1 MRRTPRRPGG
11 QRAKYVTQI
20 KPNYPTFLQPS
31 RAATLRTRTPR
42 NALTAERER
51 RSVPRKPARGAIG
64 SRGGALRRPRPGPR
78 REHCPRAAASNAQPG
93 GWAGAARK
101 WQSTND
107 RGRGDDRRGRGCP
120 SPGPIGGSR
129 GPTGSSSGIQKRHP
143 TGAPEH
149 PAGSQCCGARR
160 GRRKACPRCRR
171 LTPGAARA
179 CTQDVVTRRYPLRRS
194 SCGVRVRV
202 APLDGADP
210 LEDRLRE
217 PAAAGGRASVSEGSD
232 AAGSDL
238 GARLPVEAPH
248 DSNEGVSGKDYGP
261 ITSNGGSGC
270 IRKQGI
276 WGHTFLGPCL
286 RLLTALKFLILR
298 PL

>member
-1 MRRTPRRPGG
+1 M
-11 QRAKYVTQI
+11 
-20 KPNYPTFLQPS
+20 
-31 RAATLRTRTPR
+31 
-42 NALTAERER
+42 
-51 RSVPRKPARGAIG
+51 PRKPARGAIG

-129 GPTGSSSGIQKRHP
+129 GPTG
-143 TGAPEH
+143 APEH
-149 PAGSQCCGARR
+149 RPA
-160 GRRKACPRCRR
+160 
-171 LTPGAARA
+171 LTASAQGLRDMPALNARA
-179 CTQDVVTRRYPLRRS
+179 GEGLHTRRRHPPLPRAAMPD
-194 SCGVRVRV
+194 GARVRV
-202 APLDGADP
+202 ALLDGADP
-210 LEDRLRE
+210 RVDRLRE

-276 WGHTFLGPCL
+276 
-286 RLLTALKFLILR
+286 
-298 PL
+298 